1 MAKKKMKYNPRAK
14 HAYEDGGV
22 VGAAKKNALMDLK
35 SKMTSMGG
43 DSLLNSLS
51 GEENAYKD
59 GGVVKASVM
68 AKDKKGLKEGLKQAA
83 KMMGKYE
90 DGGMVESEDMPY
102 PEDMD
107 HEEMEESYDKY
118 EDLSREEL
126 LALLKGK

>member
-90 DGGMVESEDMPY
+90 DGGVMTDKDVDSY
-102 PEDMD
+102 S
-107 HEEMEESYDKY
+107 HEEGIMSDEDVDSYK
-118 EDLSREEL
+118 DLSREEL
-126 LALLKGK
+126 LSLLKSK